1 MNAPNRTVRAID
13 SVGALLLALSVGAV
27 ALSAATNGGAAGP
40 VLTLI
45 LGSAAALVLGRILG
59 RIHRMLV
66 PAAVVVAA
74 IAVAAALGP
83 VVGGGPL
90 GGPFGYRN
98 ATGAF
103 YVQAAIAALMVAVA
117 ARRTWLRALAVV
129 AAVPLAVVAAVDSWA
144 AGVGLLTVAVA
155 LLGLAGARWVR
166 VSIVLAGALV
176 GLMLAGTV
184 VLGATYQPGDDGPF
198 VRALT
203 ERRVVLWHESLTIMA
218 AHPGGVGPGRFKD
231 VDPTAMRDPDASWA
245 HNEFLQQGVE
255 LGWAGLALLVLV
267 FVWGFARLLV
277 HPSPDV
283 VVALGAASLAALG
296 IHACV
301 DYVLH
306 FPAVPLS
313 AAALVGAA
321 QAVPFR
327 RSQRDDDE
335 PREESIEGG
344 GHPDGVAG
352 APTAR

>member
-1 MNAPNRTVRAID
+1 MLLLGLY
-13 SVGALLLALSVGAV
+13 VGAAVLA
-27 ALSAATNGGAAGP
+27 AARNGGAAGP
-40 VLTLI
+40 VVTLI
-45 LGSAAALVLGRILG
+45 LGSAAALLVGRVLGRV
-59 RIHRMLV
+59 HRMLV

-74 IAVAAALGP
+74 IAVGVAFGP

-103 YVQAAIAALMVAVA
+103 YVQAAIAALMVAGA
-117 ARRTWLRALAVV
+117 TRWSWLRLLAVAV
-129 AAVPLAVVAAVDSWA
+129 AVPFAIVAAVDSWA
-144 AGVGLLTVAVA
+144 AGVGLLAIAVA
-155 LLGLAGARWVR
+155 LVGLGGARAVR
-166 VSIVLAGALV
+166 VSVVLAGAVV
-176 GLMLAGTV
+176 GLVLACTV
-184 VLGATYQPGDDGPF
+184 AIGATYHAGDDGPL

-203 ERRVVLWHESLTIMA
+203 ERRVVLWHESLAIIA
-218 AHPGGVGPGRFKD
+218 AHPDGVGPGRFKD
-231 VDPTAMRDPDASWA
+231 VAPTAIRDPDASWA

-267 FVWGFARLLV
+267 FVWGFARLWV
-277 HPSPDV
+277 HPAPDV

-306 FPAVPLS
+306 FPAVPLT
-313 AAALVGAA
+313 AAALVGTA

-327 RSQRDDDE
+327 RSRRDGDE
-335 PREESIEGG
+335 PREEGIEGG

-352 APTAR
+352 AATVR

>member
-1 MNAPNRTVRAID
+1 M
-13 SVGALLLALSVGAV
+13 LA
-27 ALSAATNGGAAGP
+27 AARNGGAAGP
-40 VLTLI
+40 VVTLI
-45 LGSAAALVLGRILG
+45 LGSAAALLVGRVLGRV
-59 RIHRMLV
+59 HRMLV

-74 IAVAAALGP
+74 IAVGVAFGP

-103 YVQAAIAALMVAVA
+103 YVQAAIAALMVAGA
-117 ARRTWLRALAVV
+117 ARRSWLRLLAIAV
-129 AAVPLAVVAAVDSWA
+129 AVPFAIVAAVDSWA
-144 AGVGLLTVAVA
+144 AGVESPGDRRRADRSRRGA
-155 LLGLAGARWVR
+155 LACACRSSWPAPSSGWCSPARWCSAR
-166 VSIVLAGALV
+166 RITR
-176 GLMLAGTV
+176 GTT
-184 VLGATYQPGDDGPF
+184 GRSSA
-198 VRALT
+198 RLT
-203 ERRVVLWHESLTIMA
+203 ERRVVLWHESLSIIA

-231 VDPTAMRDPDASWA
+231 VAPTAIRDPDASWA

-267 FVWGFARLLV
+267 FAWGFARLWV
-277 HPSPDV
+277 HPAPDV

-306 FPAVPLS
+306 FPAVPLT
-313 AAALVGAA
+313 AAALVGTA

-327 RSQRDDDE
+327 RSRRDGDE

-352 APTAR
+352 AATAR